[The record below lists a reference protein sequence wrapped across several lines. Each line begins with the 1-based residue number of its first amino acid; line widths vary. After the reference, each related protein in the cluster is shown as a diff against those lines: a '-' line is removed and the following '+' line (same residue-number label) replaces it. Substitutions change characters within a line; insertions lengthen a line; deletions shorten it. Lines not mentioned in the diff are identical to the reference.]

1 MADGADDDDDED
13 VCIICLSEVE
23 HEVDMKH
30 IDITITHAGSR
41 GLRRTSCDCK
51 YTAHEDCIRAWH
63 TCRPVCPVCR
73 NATSVAAGGE
83 GEAPE
88 EEEGGRNV
96 HNHDPFGRFGRRVG
110 GSIVATTFFT
120 WLVWFMAVPSVDQ
133 SYGGQTHDAA
143 HVH

>member
-23 HEVDMKH
+23 HKVDLQH
-30 IDITITHAGSR
+30 IDIIITHAGAR
-41 GLRRTSCDCK
+41 GLQRTSCDCK

-73 NATSVAAGGE
+73 NAVAAGGDE
-83 GEAPE
+83 E
-88 EEEGGRNV
+88 EEEGLEAAP
-96 HNHDPFGRFGRRVG
+96 HPYGRFGRRVG

-133 SYGGQTHDAA
+133 SYGGQTHDEA
-143 HVH
+143 HGH